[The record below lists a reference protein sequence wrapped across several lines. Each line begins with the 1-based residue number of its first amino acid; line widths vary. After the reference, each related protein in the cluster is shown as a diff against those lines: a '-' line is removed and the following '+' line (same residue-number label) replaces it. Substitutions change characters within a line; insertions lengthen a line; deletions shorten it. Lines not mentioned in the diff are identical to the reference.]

1 MILHRHLLKGRR
13 CHRDHIWI
21 AALFIET
28 AAGKIGYCTRFFLTL
43 VNKGLVLGSLVVC
56 WAPCQRWSNIQ
67 GNGCYCPPIGH
78 IQDHIRWG
86 RGMNSPISLLHSLRW
101 VLLAFE

>member
-28 AAGKIGYCTRFFLTL
+28 AAGKIGYCALPVVEDQCSIFVILWKTL
-43 VNKGLVLGSLVVC
+43 PK
-56 WAPCQRWSNIQ
+56 AQQ
-67 GNGCYCPPIGH
+67 T
-78 IQDHIRWG
+78 Q
-86 RGMNSPISLLHSLRW
+86 ISSGFIKKM
-101 VLLAFE
+101 V